1 MARTKQSGA
10 PDRKAEIVREARA
23 LMVEQ
28 GYGALSLR
36 AVAERVGIKLA
47 SLQYH
52 VPTKSDLLSLLVE
65 DAVAQYRSALTGFSD
80 DRSNAEETFD
90 EAMAWLLT
98 PSPEWNELAKFEI
111 QFWAL
116 AFVDETAAAALDEY
130 LGLYREFLADLIRRL
145 NPGLSKAKAERRAI
159 ALASLLEGSMLFYG
173 PRPAGAAPP
182 RGALNDLIAAARAIA
197 LSR

>member
-1 MARTKQSGA
+1 MARTKKSGA
-10 PDRKAEIVREARA
+10 PDRKAEIIREARA

-36 AVAERVGIKLA
+36 AVADRVGIKLA

-65 DAVAQYRSALTGFSD
+65 DAVAQYRSALTGFSE

-98 PSPEWNELAKFEI
+98 PSREWNELAKFEI

-130 LGLYREFLADLIRRL
+130 LSLYRDFLADLIRRL
-145 NPGLSKAKAERRAI
+145 NPDLSKAQAGRRAI

-173 PRPAGAAPP
+173 PRPAGASPP
-182 RGALNDLIAAARAIA
+182 SSALKDLIAAARAIA

>member
-1 MARTKQSGA
+1 MARTKKSGA
-10 PDRKAEIVREARA
+10 PDRKAEIIREARA

-36 AVAERVGIKLA
+36 AVADRVGIKLA

-65 DAVAQYRSALTGFSD
+65 DAVAQYRSALTGFSE

-98 PSPEWNELAKFEI
+98 PSREWNELAKFEI

-130 LGLYREFLADLIRRL
+130 LSLYRDFLADLIRRL
-145 NPGLSKAKAERRAI
+145 NPDLSKAQAGRRAI
-159 ALASLLEGSMLFYG
+159 ALASLLEGSMLFYA
-173 PRPAGAAPP
+173 PRPAGASPP
-182 RGALNDLIAAARAIA
+182 SSALKDLIAAARAIA